1 VRHILPPDCTCDGKT
16 PWCPACLVSA
26 VIVMRLAHPD
36 TLSISMLKRRVPR
49 ITGREAALLLE
60 ATKSIHLNGKDGRH

>member
-1 VRHILPPDCTCDGKT
+1 MHQILPPDCTCDGKT
-16 PWCPACLVSA
+16 PWCPVCLVRA
-26 VIVMRLAHPD
+26 AITMRSHHPG

-60 ATKSIHLNGKDGRH
+60 ATKYIPSRDGRG